1 MTSFLDSA
9 QSHHSSGTYT
19 RSDVAKVLGDEDN
32 RLNFNKYNNQNG
44 YALTC
49 GDVPCTLSYEERS
62 KISLP
67 SFQKQNGGS
76 WLSISDWNC
85 PQSSRLS
92 STNFSGLEVQNC
104 EVEVSP
110 FKADQ
115 VTVNGGGRLV
125 LNEGVYWFGSFSM
138 NNNAE
143 LVTNGPVTIF
153 VKERFGITGDA
164 EVNPEASSRSLLMV
178 SYNENGY
185 SAINNNVVFNGF
197 VYSAAGVVHLTGDAE
212 VRGRVN
218 VYSLT
223 MNNNTVIAGD
233 DAVEKNDVSGS
244 IHHYELHFNSCN
256 ALLTAKACGDA
267 SCSVLYDKK
276 ATIHVQN
283 QDRPPRNIANFNNF
297 VGLAQQS
304 IAKTAQS
311 LNYRFTLGYQANGN
325 GGNLSPK
332 PASSLVCYVDGQ
344 RTCTVNGKSSSG
356 SGGGFSFAAD
366 TAYAGGEALVSMGS
380 NACSA
385 TAGQAELTLNFSTA
399 SQRSHPLAIRWSGG
413 AAALQPGQP
422 KSLTLPTNGVTLSY
436 PEAELIILTVKET
449 ETGNTRQEQVAF
461 VPKAW
466 RVNDPKQCLDARG
479 RFIYGEHAQ
488 SCEPLAKVGDP
499 APFRVSALDIKGDEI
514 PLSNWLLGKI
524 QDNSL
529 VEFSVKN
536 GDITYSYS
544 QGLKAG
550 EQDAQPD
557 IVGVA
562 SVRVK
567 AWTASYIPQG
577 DTLLETFADENTIGR
592 TVPALLRIT
601 EAEAGDIDGNLIYAG
616 QSEPIRFDTAP
627 AFLVEALDTKDR
639 PLPSYG
645 GEFAGGLQAHSGIS
659 LDDKLPD
666 ATWQLDFSEPEP
678 GVHRIRLVAEALK
691 FEKGTPFAE
700 TALNLPLTLTIAG
713 HDGASGLESTTE
725 LGQAEDR
732 LRYGFLMLADA
743 EVKVG
748 ESGRM
753 ATRLNFFDADHHIVE
768 DKGTGY
774 SLSGGRTGYSPA
786 FLPALTLELDP
797 TTISVAPY
805 DKEQRGIKVV
815 IEELPSWLQPYRD
828 GELAAPE
835 ARLDIVKELRR
846 RANDSTFNRREVIR

>member
-19 RSDVAKVLGDEDN
+19 RSDAAKVLGDEDN

-44 YALTC
+44 YVLTC
-49 GDVPCTLSYEERS
+49 GDAPCTLSYEERS

-76 WLSISDWNC
+76 WLSISSWNC

-115 VTVNGGGRLV
+115 VTVNSGGRLV

-143 LVTNGPVTIF
+143 LVINGPVTIF
-153 VKERFGITGDA
+153 VKDRFGITGDA

-185 SAINNNVVFNGF
+185 SSINNNALFNGF
-197 VYSAAGVVHLTGDAE
+197 IYSAAGVVHLTGDAE

-233 DAVEKNDVSGS
+233 DAVEKNDLAGS

-332 PASSLVCYVDGQ
+332 PASGLVCYVDGQ

-356 SGGGFSFAAD
+356 SGSGFNFAAD
-366 TAYAGGEALVSMGS
+366 TAYAGGEARVSMAT

-399 SQRSHPLAIRWSGG
+399 SQHSHSLAIRWPGG
-413 AAALQPGQP
+413 VATLQPGQ
-422 KSLTLPTNGVTLSY
+422 SQLLTLPTNGVTLSY
-436 PEAELIILTVKET
+436 PEAELITLTVKET

-466 RVNDPKQCLDARG
+466 HVNDPKECLDDQG
-479 RFIYGEHAQ
+479 HFIYGEHAQ

-514 PLSNWLLGKI
+514 TLSNWLLGKI

-529 VEFSVKN
+529 IEFSVKN

-562 SVRVK
+562 SLRVK
-567 AWTASYIPQG
+567 DWTAGYIPQG
-577 DTLLETFADENTIGR
+577 DTPLQTSGDKNTIGR
-592 TVPALLRIT
+592 TVPASLLVVEKRSGSL
-601 EAEAGDIDGNLIYAG
+601 ADGVVYAG
-616 QSEPIRFDTAP
+616 NAVSFDEPPGFIIQG
-627 AFLVEALDTKDR
+627 LNTKQQ
-639 PLPSYG
+639 PLHSYR
-645 GEFAGGLQAHSGIS
+645 GEFAKGLLKHSRVW
-659 LDDKLPD
+659 LD
-666 ATWQLDFSEPEP
+666 
-678 GVHRIRLVAEALK
+678 ALHEYNGLELELANSAQGRHELAVINRELT
-691 FEKGTPFAE
+691 FVKGEPFAE
-700 TALNLPLTLTIAG
+700 TGLDVPLRFKSEDHDLTEGTTDDVSLTDAG
-713 HDGASGLESTTE
+713 E
-725 LGQAEDR
+725 R
-732 LRYGFLMLADA
+732 LRYGYLTLMDTELGIN
-743 EVKVG
+743 ET
-748 ESGRM
+748 GRM
-753 ATRLNFFDADHHIVE
+753 ASLLHYLDLGGKVTEDRITR
-768 DKGTGY
+768 Y
-774 SLSGGRTGYSPA
+774 SLVGVSVDYRPV
-786 FLPALTLELDP
+786 LDP
-797 TTISVAPY
+797 GLVLEAKESDVSVVPY
-805 DKEQRGIKVV
+805 GREVSDIRVRLEG
-815 IEELPSWLQPYRD
+815 LASWLQPYRD

-835 ARLDIVKELRR
+835 ARLDIVKKLRR